1 MLLQCCLLVVR
12 RTAACRC
19 LQLSMRIFAFLRS
32 RFSLALRHPPAAACA
47 ELAAELAAAV
57 GAAGRDAVTAEGHTA
72 LHLAARAGHVATTYA
87 LLEAKCSAVGECV
100 CVCVESPAVFALLC
114 PSETHPQSAAC
125 HFSVRRGCAAACCNQ
140 PLGVCAF
147 LSLGAHT
154 FPSPAACTPRAAQTH
169 IPLPRPPC
177 AVADGRGW
185 TALHYVA
192 LRGDLALFNMLF
204 SPTAPHLTPA
214 AGWLVGWWAGGWVGG
229 WPAGAM
235 RVGPASVAGQGP
247 LPGLFICT
255 ISHTLARHDS

>member
-1 MLLQCCLLVVR
+1 M
-12 RTAACRC
+12 
-19 LQLSMRIFAFLRS
+19 
-32 RFSLALRHPPAAACA
+32 
-47 ELAAELAAAV
+47 
-57 GAAGRDAVTAEGHTA
+57 
-72 LHLAARAGHVATTYA
+72 
-87 LLEAKCSAVGECV
+87 

-125 HFSVRRGCAAACCNQ
+125 HFSVRPGCAAACCNQ

-214 AGWLVGWWAGGWVGG
+214 AGWLVGGWVGG
-229 WPAGAM
+229 WVAGGCNAGGTCIRGWSGPAARAVHLHHLTHIGSPRQLSCGLYPLQKHCCLDSAGAATCM
-235 RVGPASVAGQGP
+235 LPPTQILFFYYVKFRVKR
-247 LPGLFICT
+247 L
-255 ISHTLARHDS
+255 HTCLHHA